1 MSGCDYIPYTSWLGG
16 SFPGG
21 IFYLMLW
28 ALVLLA
34 LAYVAFKLLMSLK
47 SNHRSDIRDRIDS
60 FEILRARFAKGEL
73 SEEQYAKM
81 KNVLLQS

>member
-1 MSGCDYIPYTSWLGG
+1 MSGI
-16 SFPGG
+16 FPGG
-21 IFYLMLW
+21 IFHLLLW
-28 ALVLLA
+28 ALMLLA
-34 LAYVAFKLLMSLK
+34 LVYLIFRLIRSLK
-47 SNHRSDIRDRIDS
+47 SNHTSNIRDRMDS